1 MASCSND
8 DTSTNE
14 CTETLWY
21 EDLDQDGLGNPDVFL
36 SSCEKPNGY
45 VANDDDDNDTP
56 QPPND
61 FFPLALTNDWTYDV
75 VTDDN
80 TNPPTATIDIV
91 TVDETTVLNAK
102 DYYGMSSNAEA
113 SGTMTQLFDQNYF
126 RTEPGILF
134 TEGDFTLP
142 LSNFGGT
149 DIVIE
154 LNDTK
159 LIDESKTSGTILE
172 TQSGTTT
179 QNIGG
184 YNLDIEYTFKTIQKN
199 AFNSHIVDNIT
210 YDNITS
216 SDIVLSLKVSTIV
229 DIGVP
234 ITITLLDT
242 QDVLII
248 NNFYANEI
256 GLIDSNA
263 VFTYQLEDL
272 SALPITIPIPETAT
286 ITTTQKIT
294 TYTIAD

>member
-1 MASCSND
+1 MNIISQKINYIILLIFLGAITACSND
-8 DTSTNE
+8 DNNHTRTS
-14 CTETLWY
+14 
-21 EDLDQDGLGNPDVFL
+21 QD
-36 SSCEKPNGY
+36 Y
-45 VANDDDDNDTP
+45 
-56 QPPND
+56 
-61 FFPLALTNDWTYDV
+61 FPLHISSDWTYNV
-75 VTDDN
+75 ETNDN
-80 TNPPTATIDIV
+80 TNPPTTTIDIV
-91 TVDETTVLNAK
+91 TVDETAIVNSK
-102 DYYGMSSNAEA
+102 DYFGMSSNPEA

-126 RTEPGILF
+126 RTEPGKLF

-154 LNDTK
+154 LNDIK
-159 LIDESKTSGTILE
+159 LIDESETNGTVLA

-184 YNLDIEYTFKTIQKN
+184 YDLDIQYTFKTVQKSALN
-199 AFNSHIVDNIT
+199 NHAVDNT
-210 YDNITS
+210 TFENITS
-216 SDIVLSLKVSTIV
+216 SDIILSIKVSTIV
-229 DIGVP
+229 NIGVP

-242 QDVLII
+242 QDVLTI

-256 GLIDSNA
+256 GLIDSNS

-294 TYTIAD
+294 AYTIAE